1 MKTRVV
7 AGLCMVPLLVIL
19 YLGSLPLAATGA
31 AIAVIGLTE
40 FYNGW
45 EALGVRPSKK
55 IGYAMIGLLYL
66 LHFIDFYGLRG
77 DSFLFSSGL
86 KETIAAEQFNSYS
99 VDLLHPQILMLWL
112 VIAIVAAMMY
122 GWKIQERGSYDAVVT
137 VLGLVYVV
145 FFSYHI
151 VLLDRLAE
159 GRLFT
164 WTVVLAAFGS
174 DICAYFT
181 GYKFGKRKLAPNL
194 SPKKTVEGAIG
205 GVVGAGLL
213 CCVYGLFFAKQ
224 YVLQCLFIGIVGGAF
239 SQAGDLTAS
248 AFKRKMGI
256 KDYGNLIPGHGGVMD
271 RFDSVIFVAPFVYYL
286 VLLTV

>member
-1 MKTRVV
+1 MKTRVI
-7 AGLCMVPLLVIL
+7 AGLCMVPLLLIL
-19 YLGSLPLAATGA
+19 YWGSLPLAATGA
-31 AIAVIGLTE
+31 AIAIIGITE

-45 EALGVRPSKK
+45 ETLGVKPSKK
-55 IGYAMIGLLYL
+55 IAYVMIGLLYL
-66 LHFIDFYGLRG
+66 IHFIVFYGIRG
-77 DSFLFSSGL
+77 DAFIGSKGL
-86 KETIAAEQFNSYS
+86 AETLANEQFMSMNTTQ
-99 VDLLHPQILMLWL
+99 LLYPLLMLWL
-112 VIAIVAAMMY
+112 VVAIVAAMMY
-122 GWKIQERGSYDAVVT
+122 GWKINERGAYDAIATVV
-137 VLGLVYVV
+137 GLVYVV

-159 GRLFT
+159 GHLFT
-164 WTVVLAAFGS
+164 WTVILASFGS

-194 SPKKTVEGAIG
+194 SPKKTIEGAIG
-205 GVVGAGLL
+205 GVVGAGVL
-213 CCVYGLFFAKQ
+213 CGIFGIIFAKQ
-224 YVLQCLFIGIVGGAF
+224 YILQCFFIGIVGGAF

-256 KDYGNLIPGHGGVMD
+256 KDYGNLIPGHGGIMD

>member
-1 MKTRVV
+1 MKTRVI
-7 AGLCMVPLLVIL
+7 AGLCMAPLLVIL
-19 YLGSLPLAATGA
+19 WLGSLPLAATGV
-31 AIAVIGLTE
+31 AIAAIGLTE

-45 EALGVRPSKK
+45 EALGVKPSKK
-55 IGYAMIGLLYL
+55 IGYVMIGLLYL
-66 LHFIDFYGLRG
+66 IHFIVFYGLRG
-77 DSFLFSSGL
+77 DAFVGSKG
-86 KETIAAEQFNSYS
+86 IAEAIASEQYMSMYS
-99 VDLLHPQILMLWL
+99 TQLLDPLLMLWL
-112 VIAIVAAMMY
+112 VVAIVAAMMY
-122 GWKIQERGSYDAVVT
+122 GWKINERGAYDAIATVV
-137 VLGLVYVV
+137 GLVYVV

-151 VLLDRLAE
+151 VLLDRLAD